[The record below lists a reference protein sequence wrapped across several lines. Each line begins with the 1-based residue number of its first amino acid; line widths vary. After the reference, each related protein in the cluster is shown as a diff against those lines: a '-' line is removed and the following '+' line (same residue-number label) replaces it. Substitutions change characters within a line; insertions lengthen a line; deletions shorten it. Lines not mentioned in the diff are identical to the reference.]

1 VVQGFAEKLIFI
13 EVVKNVYW
21 ADALIDDP
29 HRVFIVP
36 MCELDGDKYVFKGF
50 KKSNMF
56 DFIWN
61 QKSGDAFIVGEAF
74 V

>member
-1 VVQGFAEKLIFI
+1 MVQRFAEKLIFVEI
-13 EVVKNVYW
+13 VKNVDGT
-21 ADALIDDP
+21 DALIDDASG
-29 HRVFIVP
+29 VFIVP
-36 MCELDGDKYVFKGF
+36 IGELDGDKYVFKGF